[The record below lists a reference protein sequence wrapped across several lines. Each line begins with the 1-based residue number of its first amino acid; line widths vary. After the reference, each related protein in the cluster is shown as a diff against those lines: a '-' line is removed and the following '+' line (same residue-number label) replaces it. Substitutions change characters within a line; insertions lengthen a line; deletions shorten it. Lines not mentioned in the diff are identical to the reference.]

1 MSKSA
6 LNCKSVPFMHLYLC
20 TQGCPIA
27 LIMRRV
33 AVSPQK
39 TNDDCVLLLSFMG
52 GNFSPVNS
60 CVSSWLA
67 FKGTLLS
74 LSN

>member
-1 MSKSA
+1 
-6 LNCKSVPFMHLYLC
+6 MHFYLC
-20 TQGCPIA
+20 TQRYQFA

-33 AVSPQK
+33 TGSPQK

-52 GNFSPVNS
+52 GNCSPVNI

-67 FKGTLLS
+67 LKGTLVS